1 MKKPASVIDAI
12 YSIVRPVIPLLA
24 TVSYLMGYYWRQI
37 IDLLYMQFYN
47 LRVIPPLRIDVIAS
61 IFLAGAYSN
70 MLNSYKDS
78 IDTDRINNIVKD
90 YVNPVLKYNL
100 TKEMVWSIAALS
112 SILSILIVA
121 LTAPLVIPF
130 IILGLLISTAYSYY
144 PRLKS
149 YAPFDVIANTL
160 GLFLVPFVMGW
171 TSHSKIENLPVP
183 TIAGF
188 SLMASSFFTLT
199 AMVDYESDYKND
211 ITTIAVKL
219 GLRNSAILC
228 GVLHFAGIILSMDF
242 LRNHLHSL
250 VYLLVDLLLYLDLI
264 KNPTPIK
271 ALETI
276 KKLVIV
282 SVLYVIIMA
291 IYFAWIA
298 KLMSG

>member
-1 MKKPASVIDAI
+1 MNKPASVIDAI

-121 LTAPLVIPF
+121 LMAPLVIPF

-219 GLRNSAILC
+219 GLKNSAILC

>member
-1 MKKPASVIDAI
+1 MNKPASVIDAI

-160 GLFLVPFVMGW
+160 GLFLVPFMMGW

-219 GLRNSAILC
+219 GLKNSAILC

-271 ALETI
+271 ALEII
-276 KKLVIV
+276 KKIVIV

>member
-1 MKKPASVIDAI
+1 MNKPASVIDAI

-160 GLFLVPFVMGW
+160 GLFLVPFMMGW

-199 AMVDYESDYKND
+199 AIVDYESDYKND

-219 GLRNSAILC
+219 GLKNSAILC

-271 ALETI
+271 ALEII
-276 KKLVIV
+276 KKIVIV

>member
-1 MKKPASVIDAI
+1 MNKPASIIDAI
-12 YSIVRPVIPLLA
+12 YSIVRPVLPLLA
-24 TVSYLMGYYWRQI
+24 TLSYLMGYYWRQI

-61 IFLAGAYSN
+61 IFLAGTYSN
-70 MLNSYKDS
+70 MLNSYRDS

-100 TKEMVWSIAALS
+100 TKEKVWSIAALS

-160 GLFLVPFVMGW
+160 GLFLVPFIMGW
-171 TSHSKIENLPVP
+171 TSHSRIENLPMP

-219 GLRNSAILC
+219 GLKNSAILC
-228 GVLHFAGIILSMDF
+228 GVLHLAGMILSIDF
-242 LRNHLHSL
+242 LKNHLHSL
-250 VYLLVDLLLYLDLI
+250 AYLLVDLLLYLDLI

-276 KKLVIV
+276 KKIVIV

-291 IYFAWIA
+291 VYFAWIA

>member
-1 MKKPASVIDAI
+1 MNKTTAIVDII
-12 YSIVRPVIPLLA
+12 YSIVRPVLSLLA

-37 IDLLYMQFYN
+37 IELLYMQFYN

-61 IFLAGAYSN
+61 IFLAGTYSN
-70 MLNSYKDS
+70 MLNSYRDS
-78 IDTDRINNIVKD
+78 IDTDKINNIVKD

-100 TKEMVWSIAALS
+100 SKEAVWSIAALS
-112 SILSILIVA
+112 SILSMLIVA
-121 LTAPLVIPF
+121 FTAPLVIPF

-149 YAPFDVIANTL
+149 YAPLDIVANTL
-160 GLFLVPFVMGW
+160 GLFIIPFIMGW
-171 TSHSKIENLPVP
+171 TSHSRLENLPVP
-183 TIAGF
+183 TITGF

-199 AMVDYESDYKND
+199 AMVDYESDYKNN

-219 GLRNSAILC
+219 GLKNSAILC
-228 GVLHFAGIILSMDF
+228 GVLHLAGLLFSIDF
-242 LRNHLHSL
+242 LKDHLHSL
-250 VYLLVDLLLYLDLI
+250 AYLLIDLLLYLDLI
-264 KNPTPIK
+264 KNPTPMK

-276 KKLVIV
+276 KKIIIV
-282 SVLYVIIMA
+282 SVLYIVIMA